1 MAVTVRNYP
10 IDVTEQD
17 GHYILFTIYETQAYE
32 YNSPYTDVNVPQQKL
47 NSAKLQTFGVS
58 DSIRKKILENLNKV
72 SNISNVTKTG
82 LSVSDYE
89 KRDRVTTF
97 AGQFNA
103 AKPKLAVGAISLY
116 TPKQIK
122 VTHKMSYS
130 QEDMSAVF
138 AGLKD
143 AISGQSGSVT
153 DAAKAA
159 LQRTLGSVGRFAG
172 SGGAQ
177 QALFGTSINQNLA
190 EVLFTGLE
198 YRTFSF
204 EYSFMPRNKKEA
216 QTVDDI
222 INMFTFYALPNR
234 KQTSAM
240 TFDIPAEFNM
250 KYMYYGKENKYIH
263 PALTLGLESIDI
275 TYGGEKFATF
285 RGDERGAQPIRTD
298 MTLTFRELEYADR
311 YTMRNHFN
319 GSKISGV
326 GRDPDVGSN
335 RENAIGSG
343 NTFGLGA
350 TDGP

>member
-17 GHYILFTIYETQAYE
+17 GHYIMFTIYETEHYE
-32 YNSPYTDVNVPQQKL
+32 YNSPYTDVNIPQQKI
-47 NSAKLQTFGVS
+47 NSAKLQTFGLADTV
-58 DSIRKKILENLNKV
+58 RQKILDNLNKV
-72 SNISNVTKTG
+72 SNISNLARSG
-82 LSVSDYE
+82 LNVSDYT
-89 KRDRVTTF
+89 KRDRVSTF

-103 AKPKLAVGAISLY
+103 AKPKIAKAAISLY
-116 TPKQIK
+116 TPRQIK
-122 VTHKMSYS
+122 VAHKMNYNA
-130 QEDMSAVF
+130 EDMSAVF

-143 AISGQSGSVT
+143 AIAGQSGSVT

-177 QALFGTSINQNLA
+177 QALFGTAINQNLA
-190 EVLFTGLE
+190 EVLFTGLD

-216 QTVDDI
+216 QAVDDI

-250 KYMYYGKENKYIH
+250 KYMYYGRENKYIH

-285 RGDERGAQPIRTD
+285 RGDSKGAQPVRTD

-311 YTMRNHFN
+311 HTMREHFK

-326 GRDPDVGSN
+326 NRDPDVTADRDAVN
-335 RENAIGSG
+335 MN
-343 NTFGLGA
+343 NDPFGLGA
-350 TDGP
+350 MDGS